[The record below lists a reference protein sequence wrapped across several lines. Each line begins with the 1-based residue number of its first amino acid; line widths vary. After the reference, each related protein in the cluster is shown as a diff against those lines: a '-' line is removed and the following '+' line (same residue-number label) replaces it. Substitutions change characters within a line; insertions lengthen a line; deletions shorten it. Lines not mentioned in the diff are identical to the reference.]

1 MLALGFRGPWSLEL
15 ETRPDPVVAADE
27 VLISIVA
34 SGICGSDVHGYSGET
49 DRRHVGQIM
58 GHECVG
64 LISEVGA
71 SVSGLEVGTPVT
83 FNPIVSCGECESC
96 HVGETQQC
104 ELQRVIGVDPTLD
117 GSFAELIAVPA
128 SNVVPIS
135 SEVPLLHGALVEP
148 LAVGYHALMRGTPDV
163 HDRVF
168 VIGGGP
174 IGQAVAIACRR
185 LGIHSVVVSEPEPV
199 RRSLLEALGFATAAP
214 GTIAEAV
221 DTVLGGPATLVV
233 DAVGIRATVADAFA
247 HSVRGARVVLVGMGA
262 VELGIAPYGISTGER
277 TLIGSYCYSREHFR
291 STADWVSEGHPELDL
306 LIERTDPLA
315 EGAEA
320 FRGIADGTALTNKV
334 LLLAG
339 PGVEGGVR

>member
-1 MLALGFRGPWSLEL
+1 VLALGFRGPWTLEL
-15 ETRPDPVVAADE
+15 ETRPDPVLAADE

-71 SVSGLEVGTPVT
+71 SVSGLAVGTPVT
-83 FNPIVSCGECESC
+83 FNPILSCGQCESC
-96 HVGETQQC
+96 RAGETQQC

-148 LAVGYHALMRGTPDV
+148 LAVGYHALMRGTPTV
-163 HDRVF
+163 HDRVL

-174 IGQAVAIACRR
+174 IGQAVALACRR
-185 LGIHSVVVSEPEPV
+185 LGIRSVVVSEPEPV

-214 GTIAEAV
+214 AALAEAV
-221 DTVLGGPATLVV
+221 EAVLGGPATLVV
-233 DAVGIRATVADAFA
+233 DAVGIRPSVADAFA
-247 HSVRGARVVLVGMGA
+247 YSVRGARVVLVGMGA
-262 VELGIAPYGISTGER
+262 VGLEIAPYGISTGER
-277 TLIGSYCYSREHFR
+277 TLIGSYCYSQEHFR

-306 LIERTDPLA
+306 LIEGTNTLA

-320 FRGIADGTALTNKV
+320 FRGIADGSALTNKV
-334 LLLAG
+334 LLLANG
-339 PGVEGGVR
+339 GVEGGVR